1 MSYRE
6 DKLMSLAGADI
17 NQLTE
22 SELKTYCKELLK
34 IRFMEFVLV
43 SMMKIKNLVMIFL
56 INKFLKNLKLSS
68 LMLSGS
74 EHFLVLMKI

>member
-56 INKFLKNLKLSS
+56 MNKFLKNLKL
-68 LMLSGS
+68 
-74 EHFLVLMKI
+74 